1 MNICIYIYNK
11 NMQNYRYVSVESKS
25 IFVKLSVYWM
35 HYDLCILYCTHSNAK
50 KIKHQDLRAKQM
62 FFWIDKV

>member
-1 MNICIYIYNK
+1 
-11 NMQNYRYVSVESKS
+11 MQNYRYVSVESKS

-50 KIKHQDLRAKQM
+50 KIKHQDLRATKNVLL
-62 FFWIDKV
+62 D

>member
-1 MNICIYIYNK
+1 MIHQYENMYIYNK

-50 KIKHQDLRAKQM
+50 KIKHQDLRATKNVLL
-62 FFWIDKV
+62 D